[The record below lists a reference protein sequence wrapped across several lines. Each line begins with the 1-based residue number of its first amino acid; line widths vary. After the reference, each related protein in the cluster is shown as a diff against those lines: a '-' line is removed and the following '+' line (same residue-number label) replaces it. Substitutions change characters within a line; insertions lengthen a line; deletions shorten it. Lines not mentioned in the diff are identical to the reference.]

1 MTAEHHSGAVMP
13 AETPGESDAGIRR
26 RKKAA
31 PGATVSAVRQYLR
44 KRVVTA
50 QNEVIRLVRLAL
62 GERR

>member
-1 MTAEHHSGAVMP
+1 MP